1 MTGGKNAIA
10 ADPSGMTV
18 EEGADGSVTIRRR
31 RLDGTEMV
39 VRFPPFPEGDI
50 EALIRQDDADQIA
63 FGALRQAMEDDAAL
77 LEAVRIGLRCRRGRK
92 RPKVN

>member
-1 MTGGKNAIA
+1 MTAPAPENTGRLR
-10 ADPSGMTV
+10 V
-18 EEGADGSVTIRRR
+18 EEDAGGTTVRFR
-31 RLDGTEMV
+31 RLDGTELLY
-39 VRFPPFPEGDI
+39 RFPPFPEGDI
-50 EALIRQDDADQIA
+50 EALIRQDDADQVA

>member
-18 EEGADGSVTIRRR
+18 EEGADDSATIRRR

-39 VRFPPFPEGDI
+39 VRFPPFPEGDL
-50 EALIRQDDADQIA
+50 EALNRQLAEDEAA
-63 FGALRQAMEDDAAL
+63 FGVLGTALLEDAAL
-77 LEAVRIGLRCRRGRK
+77 LRLLGHRDQNRSRA
-92 RPKVN
+92 KVN